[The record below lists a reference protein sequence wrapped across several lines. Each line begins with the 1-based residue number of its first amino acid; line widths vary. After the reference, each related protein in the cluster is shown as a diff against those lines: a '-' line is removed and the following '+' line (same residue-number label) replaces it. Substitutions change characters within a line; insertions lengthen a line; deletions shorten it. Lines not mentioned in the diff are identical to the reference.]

1 MAREVNEVNL
11 KKELCFGNFKH
22 MDIYKLIDIE
32 FINRIE
38 KFYPAFIDLV
48 IKYREEQGKEK
59 ITKKDFL
66 RKDVFLFEPESQI
79 IRYLRDMIRQNKER
93 FLEESGK
100 DCVLVNYLKPN
111 ERISLFSEANRDYL
125 LFHLIRNNII
135 SGIHFP
141 GKTGMIKDLE
151 SGEKISYRPKTAFK
165 IINIRK
171 VKELLESLERSKNN
185 YIDKG
190 KFKKNKISKEIKS
203 ITIVEPNDPD
213 EDKHKLVI
221 NNKYLEAKSVW
232 PKKWQILKDII
243 QGKDIKFDKS
253 FADYINCNNRCIL
266 YQKDKYKLTKILEK
280 DFHGNFKIASGV
292 EVKVI
297 SEVAYKKRIKKELRT

>member
-1 MAREVNEVNL
+1 
-11 KKELCFGNFKH
+11 

-48 IKYREEQGKEK
+48 IKYRKEQGKEK
-59 ITKKDFL
+59 IIKKDFL
-66 RKDVFLFEPESQI
+66 RKDIFLFEPESQI

-100 DCVLVNYLKPN
+100 DCVLINYLKPN

-125 LFHLIRNNII
+125 FFHLIRNNII

-141 GKTGMIKDLE
+141 GKTGTIKDLE

-171 VKELLESLERSKNN
+171 VKELLESLENPTKKKREIKKKKLNPLKAEELIRTLNLEPNTHELDFCKVMFKRKPGMQSDWSKI
-185 YIDKG
+185 YEEMTGDKEACFERPEKTKRLMYDVVNRFNKKIKK
-190 KFKKNKISKEIKS
+190 KFKIKEDLI
-203 ITIVEPNDPD
+203 IWRNNTIM
-213 EDKHKLVI
+213 
-221 NNKYLEAKSVW
+221 
-232 PKKWQILKDII
+232 
-243 QGKDIKFDKS
+243 
-253 FADYINCNNRCIL
+253 R
-266 YQKDKYKLTKILEK
+266 
-280 DFHGNFKIASGV
+280 
-292 EVKVI
+292 
-297 SEVAYKKRIKKELRT
+297 RTG